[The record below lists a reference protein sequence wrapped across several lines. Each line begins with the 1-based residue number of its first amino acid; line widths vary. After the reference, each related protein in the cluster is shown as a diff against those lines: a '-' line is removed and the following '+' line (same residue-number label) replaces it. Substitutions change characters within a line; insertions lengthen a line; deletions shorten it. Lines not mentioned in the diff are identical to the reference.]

1 MIDKLKIQN
10 IQSHKNSEL
19 EFVPGINVIIG
30 SSNNGKSAVLR
41 SLYWAICNRPLGI
54 ETLCSHWNLDEKG
67 NIINPMSVKVYK
79 GKKILERRKTKNEN
93 QYLLNDEELNAVRT
107 DVPKQAIEFFKLT
120 DTNIQ
125 NQQDSPFLLS
135 LSNGD
140 VAKYFN
146 RIAKLDVIDKVL
158 SNAESKRREIKKEVE
173 HTEKLI
179 SDFTEKHEKY
189 SWLSKAE
196 KLFKKYETVISEKEK
211 IEEDFNNLL
220 KQVEEFNSNSD
231 KIKKIKQLSKYKK
244 IISSLK
250 DSIESKKKLYDD
262 LEKTCSEISQYQSIR
277 KVVNKLSKVK
287 KFEPVIKKI
296 ETELENECKVK
307 SELAQLNVDL
317 VIYNENEKFSKLDFT
332 KQLEIISKLKSIDLK
347 KLKSSMK
354 VLKDEIYNFENYKRC
369 IKGNEERA
377 KLLRKQLPEV
387 CPLCGSKM
395 KNGVCENET
404 VNNG

>member
-10 IQSHKNSEL
+10 VQSHKNSEL
-19 EFVPGINVIIG
+19 EFVSGINVIIG

-107 DVPKQAIEFFKLT
+107 DVPKQAVEFFRLT

-146 RIAKLDVIDKVL
+146 RIAKLDVIDRVL
-158 SNAESKRREIKKEVE
+158 SNAESKRRELRRETE
-173 HTEKLI
+173 QAEKLI

-189 SWLSKAE
+189 SWLKNAE
-196 KLFKKYETVISEKEK
+196 KLLEKYELVISEKEK
-211 IEEDFNNLL
+211 IETDFDNLS
-220 KQVEEFNSNSD
+220 KQVEEFNFHSD
-231 KIKKIKQLSKYKK
+231 KIKKIKSLSKYKK
-244 IISSLK
+244 IISNLK
-250 DSIESKKKLYDD
+250 GSIESEKELSEN
-262 LEKTCSEISQYQSIR
+262 LENTCSEILEYQSIC
-277 KVVNKLSKVK
+277 KVVHKLSKVK
-287 KFEPVIKKI
+287 KFESLIEKI
-296 ETELENECKVK
+296 NEELKLENEIK
-307 SELAQLNVDL
+307 SKLAELNPTLK
-317 VIYNENEKFSKLDFT
+317 IYTENEKFSKLDFT
-332 KQLEIISKLKSIDLK
+332 KQLSTISKLKSIDLK
-347 KLKSSMK
+347 KIKLGIKT
-354 VLKDEIYNFENYKRC
+354 LADEMFNLENYKRC
-369 IKGNEERA
+369 IKGNNERIVI
-377 KLLRKQLPEV
+377 LRKQLPEV

-395 KNGVCENET
+395 KNGVCKNET
-404 VNNG
+404 VDNC

>member
-54 ETLCSHWNLDEKG
+54 ETLCSHWNLDSKG
-67 NIINPMSVKVYK
+67 NIIDSMSVKVYK

-93 QYLLNDEELNAVRT
+93 QYLLNNEELNAVRT
-107 DVPKQAIEFFKLT
+107 DVPKQAVEFFKLT

-179 SDFTEKHEKY
+179 SDFTEKHEEY

-196 KLFKKYETVISEKEK
+196 KLLEKYETVISEKEK
-211 IEEDFNNLL
+211 IEENFNNLS

-250 DSIESKKKLYDD
+250 DSIESKKKLYDA
-262 LEKTCSEISQYQSIR
+262 LEKTCLEVLEYQSIC
-277 KVVNKLSKVK
+277 KVVYKFSKVK
-287 KFEPVIKKI
+287 KFESLIQKI
-296 ETELENECKVK
+296 NEELKLENEIKDK
-307 SELAQLNVDL
+307 LFELNPTLK
-317 VIYNENEKFSKLDFT
+317 IYTENEKFSKLDFT
-332 KQLEIISKLKSIDLK
+332 KQLNLISKLKSIDLK
-347 KLKSSMK
+347 KIKFNIKNLS
-354 VLKDEIYNFENYKRC
+354 DEIFNFENYKRC
-369 IKGNEERA
+369 VKGNNERIA
-377 KLLRKQLPEV
+377 ILRKQLPEV

-404 VNNG
+404 VDNC

>member
-41 SLYWAICNRPLGI
+41 SLYWAIRNRPLGI
-54 ETLCSHWNLDEKG
+54 EMLCSHWNLDSKG
-67 NIINPMSVKVYK
+67 NIIDPMSVKVYK

-93 QYLLNDEELNAVRT
+93 QYLLNGEELNAVRT
-107 DVPKQAIEFFKLT
+107 DVPKQVVEFFKLT

-158 SNAESKRREIKKEVE
+158 SNAESKRREIRKEVE
-173 HTEKLI
+173 QVERLI

-189 SWLSKAE
+189 SWLKKAE
-196 KLFKKYETVISEKEK
+196 KLLEKYESLFSEKEK
-211 IEEDFNNLL
+211 FENDFNNLS

-231 KIKKIKQLSKYKK
+231 KIKKIKQFSKYKK

-250 DSIESKKKLYDD
+250 DLIESKKKLYND
-262 LEKTCSEISQYQSIR
+262 LEKTCSEVLEYQSIC
-277 KVVNKLSKVK
+277 KVVHKFSKVK
-287 KFEPVIKKI
+287 KFESLIQKINEELKLESEIKDKLFELKPTLKI
-296 ETELENECKVK
+296 YTENER
-307 SELAQLNVDL
+307 
-317 VIYNENEKFSKLDFT
+317 FSKLDFI
-332 KQLEIISKLKSIDLK
+332 KQLNLISKLKFINLNK
-347 KLKSSMK
+347 IKF
-354 VLKDEIYNFENYKRC
+354 EIKNLNNEIFNFKNYEKC
-369 IKGNEERA
+369 VNGNEGRISI
-377 KLLRKQLPEV
+377 LRSQLPEV

-395 KNGVCENET
+395 KNGVCENEA
-404 VNNG
+404 VDNR